1 MEERDNII
9 KSAKKIFH
17 ILEVLTNNTSASVSE
32 LSKISGYTM
41 STIQRIVN
49 TLVDLKYVKQDPETL
64 KYSVSYK
71 LYALG
76 QRLEYKD
83 KLIETARPYLK
94 VLAQDLK
101 ETVNIG
107 VIEDQELIY
116 IDKLVSKE
124 PLRIELSIGTGAPF
138 YCTGL
143 GKTIAAFSSMNL
155 ENIKFKKYTVNT
167 ISSPAKLREELGKI
181 RERGYG
187 VDDEEYKEGL
197 YCIAVP
203 ILSSEGKAIAAISIS
218 FPKFRMTEQ
227 KNHLIVARLK
237 AAAAEISARLY

>member
-124 PLRIELSIGTGAPF
+124 PLRIELSIGGRPF
-138 YCTGL
+138 
-143 GKTIAAFSSMNL
+143 IALDWANHRRSQQHEPGEYQFQSIPS
-155 ENIKFKKYTVNT
+155 IPSAVRPTAGR
-167 ISSPAKLREELGKI
+167 IGKI

-197 YCIAVP
+197 YCITAVP
-203 ILSSEGKAIAAISIS
+203 ILSSEGKAIAAIT
-218 FPKFRMTEQ
+218 FPFPVPDDGTE
-227 KNHLIVARLK
+227 KHLIVARLRRQLLK
-237 AAAAEISARLY
+237 YLLRLY